1 MELQMQLHQW
11 ERRAPDWR
19 AAAAAGFAAGA
30 VLMVL
35 ELIWA
40 ASMHMEGPWRIPHM
54 VAAMV
59 LGPGI
64 LERTPH
70 EFNLGVVSIA
80 LITHY
85 LLGIL
90 FGVVLGAIIAGFHYE
105 TSLGMIQTIGAVFG
119 FVLYLVNFHLVSF
132 FLPWFTELRGWGTLM
147 AHLAFGVIAAVLYW
161 KLARPSAEGG

>member
-1 MELQMQLHQW
+1 MELQLQAHAW

-35 ELIWA
+35 ELVWA
-40 ASMHMEGPWRIPHM
+40 ASMTMEGPWRIPHL
-54 VAAMV
+54 VAALVM
-59 LGPGI
+59 GPGI
-64 LERTPH
+64 LDRAP
-70 EFNLGVVSIA
+70 EFNLAVVSAA

-85 LLGIL
+85 VLGIV
-90 FGVVLGAIIAGFHYE
+90 FGLVLGAIIAGFHYE

-119 FVLYLVNFHLVSF
+119 LVLYLFNFHLLTF
-132 FLPWFTELRGWGTLM
+132 ALPWFTELRGWGTLM

-161 KLARPSAEGG
+161 KLARPSAGGQ